1 MYNDA
6 SKLNN
11 ELNDFSLDSYANYDD
26 YVNLYGPIGI
36 GAGIILPIL
45 CLAVLWPLHQRKTIP
60 SWPATTAIV
69 FAIVAS
75 LLLWILSTAFIPA
88 TVAYSDACN
97 SIDTV
102 VKRVADEPSLT
113 FYIDCNPTINAVFGD
128 FQTSLN
134 DAKTDALA
142 AKTSIETIDPTCTGP
157 DLSGLATTLDNVIA
171 KIDSEATPLLSCGE
185 LNTLYTNSK
194 GIVCGDE
201 TYTVVLHLHQAFIGK
216 SRRPQCLIGVSDTP
230 QPRRI
235 CICVALL
242 GIPYCDR
249 IVRVQGGAQQRR
261 AIYLTFKGSELH
273 AVWRGAHCRLHL
285 SRGNM

>member
-1 MYNDA
+1 MEDIQQLYDDA

-26 YVNLYGPIGI
+26 HVNLYGPIGI
-36 GAGIILPIL
+36 GVGIILPIF
-45 CLAVLWPLHQRKTIP
+45 CLAVLWPLHQRKTIS

-75 LLLWILSTAFIPA
+75 VLLWILSTAFIPA

-113 FYIDCNPTINAVFGD
+113 FYIDCNPTTNDVFDD
-128 FQTSLN
+128 FQDLLTDASTAAV
-134 DAKTDALA
+134 DAKIVIPILDANCG
-142 AKTSIETIDPTCTGP
+142 E
-157 DLSGLATTLDNVIA
+157 DLSGLVTLLDDVIA
-171 KIDSEATPLLSCGE
+171 KIDNEATTLLSCGE

-216 SRRPQCLIGVSDTP
+216 SRRPQCLVGVSDTP

-261 AIYLTFKGSELH
+261 AIYLTCKGSELP
-273 AVWRGAHCRLHL
+273 AV
-285 SRGNM
+285 